1 MRDIHVIGLDI
12 AKQVFHVVGLDK
24 NGKQVMR
31 KTLRRAQI
39 AVYFTIYPV
48 ASLVWKAVQ
57 APIIGREH

>member
-31 KTLRRAQI
+31 KTLRI
-39 AVYFTIYPV
+39 CPEITPV
-48 ASLVWKAVQ
+48 WVMRQPNRYVQ
-57 APIIGREH
+57 AV